1 MTSDEAIDAVARA
14 IDKAIGYRFVEARR
28 AEEALTHAS
37 YAAEHADAASYERL
51 EFLGDAVVELITTQM
66 IYEALPGEPEGSMTK
81 VRAAVVDE
89 STLASIAREWGLGDL
104 IRLGVGEERS
114 GGRERDSILS
124 DVCESLI
131 AAVFLDGGFA
141 AAERLV
147 RSTWGSILADRIA
160 QPDVSDARSRLQELL
175 ANTGRIVTFRYERSG
190 PDHAAVYRALAVVDG
205 AIVGQGTGGS
215 KKAAAIAAATD
226 ALESG
231 V

>member
-1 MTSDEAIDAVARA
+1 MTSHEAIDA
-14 IDKAIGYRFVEARR
+14 IDRAIGYRFVEASL

-37 YAAEHADAASYERL
+37 YAAEHAGTTSYERL

-81 VRAAVVDE
+81 VRASVVDE
-89 STLASIAREWGLGDL
+89 STLATIAREWALGDI
-104 IRLGVGEERS
+104 IRLGIGEERS

-147 RSTWGSILADRIA
+147 RSTWGSVLAERIA

-175 ANTGRIVTFRYERSG
+175 ANTGRI
-190 PDHAAVYRALAVVDG
+190 
-205 AIVGQGTGGS
+205 
-215 KKAAAIAAATD
+215 IAF
-226 ALESG
+226 
-231 V
+231 